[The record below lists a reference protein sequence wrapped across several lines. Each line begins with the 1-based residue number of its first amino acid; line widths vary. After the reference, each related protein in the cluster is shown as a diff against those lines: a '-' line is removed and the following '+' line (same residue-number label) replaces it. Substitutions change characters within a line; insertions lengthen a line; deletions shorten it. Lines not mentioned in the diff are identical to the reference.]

1 MKLKRYLYKK
11 NIMISIIA
19 SLIYAIIITF
29 VCWKAFSYIRQK
41 EIESKKVLFKEFI
54 RMKLSK
60 GNIILRNIRNNREI
74 NIYLQ
79 EGLMLDSV
87 PYKIKVDGNW
97 YYHYSNNS
105 INRYRISTLIKNAV
119 EENEDVI
126 IDIYTYR
133 GKPKIV
139 TSGIPINLEL
149 LKNVDSIHDFGEIN
163 YIYVDKKN
171 VYIQFYGLDEK
182 KENILVMNMKMTDNF
197 IYEIDKIG
205 IKLIIAE
212 EKTGRVAV
220 SSFFGSEKILYFSN
234 PEEKTGI
241 EINGENYKIFSEE
254 GVPWNLQKGYIV
266 YLAQKSNFENIIG
279 IIVIGISVV
288 ALLVFINIM
297 IILRNGTKESVKII
311 NGIRRNIKEDK
322 DGNYMQIDEYKE
334 IMSEIKEYKQE
345 KDEQEKRIEIELE
358 NKSKNITELYERIKI
373 QNDFLKII
381 TIFEKL
387 EDVLPAGF
395 NALNK
400 IAKIKELKFS
410 TNLKGENEIKIIKIL
425 ENGIIE
431 ESYEKVTVMEEF
443 LHEGNKI
450 KIENQFGGVICMMF
464 KTENI
469 TVGILSI
476 FYETK
481 NLIQENSIILSE
493 LMEMLIVSLK
503 SAKFYEMSLKDSLTG
518 LYNRG
523 IMNFYLKKMMEEN
536 KNSEEN
542 TFSVMLIDIDR
553 FKKINSGFGYI
564 TGDYILKKI
573 ATDITKYLRREDII
587 FRYGG
592 EEFLVIMPKM
602 DRKGAF
608 IVADRI
614 RKQIEESS
622 LKLDK
627 IFNKEIEITVSIG
640 IVQFNNGIHKNIQ
653 DIIIEVDEKMY
664 SAKRKGKNRC
674 EM

>member
-1 MKLKRYLYKK
+1 MKLKKYLYKK
-11 NIMISIIA
+11 NILISIAA
-19 SLIYAIIITF
+19 SLIYAVIITF
-29 VCWKAFSYIRQK
+29 VCWKAFSYIQQK

-79 EGLMLDSV
+79 EGVMLDSV
-87 PYKIKVDGNW
+87 PYKIKVNGNW
-97 YYHYSNNS
+97 YYHYSDNT

-126 IDIYTYR
+126 IDIYSYR
-133 GKPKIV
+133 GEPKIV

-171 VYIQFYGLDEK
+171 VYIQFYGLDER

-212 EKTGRVAV
+212 EKTGEVAV

-234 PEEKTGI
+234 PGEKTEV
-241 EINGENYKIFSEE
+241 EINGENYKIFSED

-266 YLAQKSNFENIIG
+266 YLAQKSSFENIAG
-279 IIVIGISVV
+279 VVIVGISIV
-288 ALLVFINIM
+288 AMLVFINIM

-334 IMSEIKEYKQE
+334 IMSEIKEYKQG
-345 KDEQEKRIEIELE
+345 KDEEKKIMEMELE
-358 NKSKNITELYERIKI
+358 NKSKNITALYERIKI

-395 NALNK
+395 NALNQ

-410 TNLKGENEIKIIKIL
+410 TNLKGENEIKIIKII

-431 ESYEKVTVMEEF
+431 ESYEKITVMEEF

-481 NLIQENSIILSE
+481 NLTQEKSIILTE
-493 LMEMLIVSLK
+493 LIEMFIVSLK

-518 LYNRG
+518 IYNRG
-523 IMNFYLKKMMEEN
+523 IMNFYLKKMIEEN
-536 KNSEEN
+536 KNSQN
-542 TFSVMLIDIDR
+542 IFSVMLIDIDG

-564 TGDYILKKI
+564 TGDYILKKVV
-573 ATDITKYLRREDII
+573 TDIKKYLRTEDII

-592 EEFLVIMPKM
+592 EEFLVIMPKI
-602 DRKGAF
+602 DRKAAF

-627 IFNKEIEITVSIG
+627 IFNKEIKITISVG

-664 SAKRKGKNRC
+664 TAKRKGKNRC